1 MKAIDPRQT
10 NLRLV
15 RNYFNFTLEQV
26 ARALDVSPS
35 TVRNAE
41 LGKHVNEET
50 IDKMVY
56 LYQRCATFKQQQRE
70 ERKRLAEER
79 KRQMEEW
86 FGV

>member
-1 MKAIDPRQT
+1 MKTIDPRQT
-10 NLRLV
+10 NFRLF
-15 RNYFNFTLEQV
+15 RNYLNLTLDQV
-26 ARALDVSPS
+26 ARALEVSP
-35 TVRNAE
+35 TTIRNAE